1 MLATTRDAVRSILK
15 TDPTL
20 AAADRE
26 RLFAALADR
35 ASTEA
40 ERPAPAPRIVSYSE
54 AADRF
59 ACTPKHLHRL
69 CAQGVLRKVR
79 LPGRT
84 RCRGILESD
93 LSAVLAGGAQIV
105 GGR

>member
-1 MLATTRDAVRSILK
+1 MLATTKDAVRSILK

-26 RLFAALADR
+26 RIIAALSDR
-35 ASTEA
+35 AATEA
-40 ERPAPAPRIVSYSE
+40 EKPAPAPRIIGYTE
-54 AADRF
+54 AAARVN
-59 ACTPKHLHRL
+59 CTPKHLHRL
-69 CAQGVLRKVR
+69 CSQGVLRKVK

-84 RCRGILESD
+84 RCRGVLEGD
-93 LSAVLAGGAQIV
+93 LNAVLAGGAQIV